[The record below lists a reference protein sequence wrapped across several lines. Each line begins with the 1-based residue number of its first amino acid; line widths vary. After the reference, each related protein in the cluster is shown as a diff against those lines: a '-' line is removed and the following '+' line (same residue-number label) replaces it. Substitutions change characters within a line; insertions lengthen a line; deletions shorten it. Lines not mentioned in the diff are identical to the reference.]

1 VARESAADKA
11 VRLIA
16 EHRIRV
22 VKANERGIALEVTG
36 DSGDYRVLR
45 YTDGGG
51 VREECTC
58 ASPSRNC
65 SHIIAARLLWRP

>member
-1 VARESAADKA
+1 MRESAADKA

-16 EHRIRV
+16 EHRVRV
-22 VKANERGIALEVTG
+22 TKANERGIALEVTG

-45 YTDGGG
+45 F
-51 VREECTC
+51 VNRAAAVEESCTC
-58 ASPSRNC
+58 PSPTRNC